1 METRE
6 VRSLWLTTPRNS
18 ARSSSSGIRSCMVTT
33 TDSTST
39 ENNMNIEQLA
49 PQVAAQIAA
58 GEVIERPASVVK
70 ELVENSIDADA
81 TKIIVE
87 IKGSGVEQIR
97 VSDNGSGIPADELSL
112 AFQRHTTSKL
122 RNAEDL
128 QTITTLGFRGEA
140 LPSIAS
146 VSIVECHS
154 RTPNTEAGTR
164 ICMKHGSMQGPP
176 QAYGCPVGT
185 TFQIS
190 DLFSNT
196 PVRKKFLRTRNTELN
211 HIQQAVARYAM
222 AQPGIKFL
230 LITDS
235 RNTLETPGSG
245 RLIETILA
253 LYDVETAKNMLELSL
268 EREDIKIRGYT
279 ANREAHRGSRAE
291 ITTLVNG
298 RWIRDSNLAYAV
310 EQAYDKTLPPHRH
323 PISVI
328 DIEIPGHLV
337 DINAHPTKQEVRFKN
352 SNKVFGAVKQ
362 AIEQALLEHSPIQH
376 IQPPLRSQA
385 QTSPRLPPLEAMNPA
400 WLEPGPSLSPE
411 TPLTETPTETPT
423 GNEQSQ
429 SRRFPA
435 SESQG
440 RLTDPE
446 PEAQPTWQP
455 DQTLSITLRQLRVLG
470 QSANTYIVADHPNGL
485 CLLDQHAAHER
496 VLYDNLQADAKKGHA
511 KAQRMLIPI
520 TTTLSPEQ
528 SDMTREYSELLERYG
543 FTITPGE
550 NDEWTIS
557 TVPAVMN
564 NLAGN
569 PEGMLT
575 NLLDELVFETL
586 TTEVE
591 KALAATM
598 ACHSAVRAGDHLTLE
613 EMESII
619 QQLAYTHDPH
629 TCPHGRP
636 TSLQLKNSHIETEFR
651 RR

>member
-1 METRE
+1 
-6 VRSLWLTTPRNS
+6 
-18 ARSSSSGIRSCMVTT
+18 
-33 TDSTST
+33 
-39 ENNMNIEQLA
+39 MNIEQLT
-49 PQVAAQIAA
+49 PQVAAQIGA

-70 ELVENSIDADA
+70 ELVENSIDANA

-97 VSDNGSGIPADELSL
+97 VSDNGSGIPADELAL

-146 VSIVECHS
+146 VSIIECHS
-154 RTPNTEAGTR
+154 RTPKTEAGTR
-164 ICMKHGSMQGPP
+164 ICMQHGSMQGPP
-176 QAYGCPVGT
+176 QAYGCPMGT
-185 TFQIS
+185 TFHIS
-190 DLFSNT
+190 DLFGNT

-230 LITDS
+230 LIMDS
-235 RNTLETPGSG
+235 RNALETPGSG

-253 LYDVETAKNMLELSL
+253 LYDVETAKNMLGLSL
-268 EREDIKIRGYT
+268 EREDIRIRGYT
-279 ANREAHRGSRAE
+279 ANREAHRGSRSE

-352 SNKVFGAVKQ
+352 SNKVFGAVRQ
-362 AIEQALLEHSPIQH
+362 AVEQALLEHSPIQH
-376 IQPPLRSQA
+376 IQ
-385 QTSPRLPPLEAMNPA
+385 TSPRSQTQKTSPGLSPLEAMNSA

-411 TPLTETPTETPT
+411 TPPTETPT
-423 GNEQSQ
+423 KTPAGNEQSQ
-429 SRRFPA
+429 SGRIPA

-440 RLTDPE
+440 RLPRPE
-446 PEAQPTWQP
+446 QKAQHTWQ
-455 DQTLSITLRQLRVLG
+455 DFSSDETLSITLRQLRVLG
-470 QSANTYIVADHPNGL
+470 QSANTYIIADHPNGL

-496 VLYDNLQADAKKGHA
+496 VLYDNLQADAKKGHT
-511 KAQRMLIPI
+511 KAQRMLMPI

-575 NLLDELVFETL
+575 NLLDELVFETV

-598 ACHSAVRAGDHLTLE
+598 ACHSAVRAGDYLTVE

-619 QQLAYTHDPH
+619 QQLADTHDPH

-636 TSLQLKNSHIETEFR
+636 TSLQLKNSHIELEFR

>member
-1 METRE
+1 
-6 VRSLWLTTPRNS
+6 
-18 ARSSSSGIRSCMVTT
+18 
-33 TDSTST
+33 
-39 ENNMNIEQLA
+39 MNIEQLA

-81 TKIIVE
+81 TRITVE

-146 VSIVECHS
+146 VSIIECHS
-154 RTPNTEAGTR
+154 RTPDTEAGTR
-164 ICMKHGSMQGPP
+164 IWLQHGSMQGPP

-190 DLFSNT
+190 DLFGNT

-253 LYDVETAKNMLELSL
+253 LYDIETAKNMLELSL
-268 EREDIKIRGYT
+268 EREDISIRGYT

-362 AIEQALLEHSPIQH
+362 AVEQALLEHSPIH
-376 IQPPLRSQA
+376 RIQPPLHSQA
-385 QTSPRLPPLEAMNPA
+385 QTSPRLSPLEAGLGSR
-400 WLEPGPSLSPE
+400 LEPGPSLSPE
-411 TPLTETPTETPT
+411 TPPTEIITK
-423 GNEQSQ
+423 NERSQ
-429 SRRFPA
+429 SGKIPA

-440 RLTDPE
+440 HLPCPE
-446 PEAQPTWQP
+446 PEAQPTWQDVSSDQLEERLAP
-455 DQTLSITLRQLRVLG
+455 DQTLSITLRQLKVLG
-470 QSANTYIVADHPNGL
+470 QSANTYIIADHPNGL

-520 TTTLSPEQ
+520 TTTLSPQQ
-528 SDMTREYSELLERYG
+528 SDMTREYGELLERYG

-575 NLLDELVFETL
+575 NLLDELVFETV

-598 ACHSAVRAGDHLTLE
+598 ACHSAVRAGDHLTVE

-619 QQLAYTHDPH
+619 QQLADTHDPH

-636 TSLQLKNSHIETEFR
+636 TSLQLKNSHIEMEFR

>member
-1 METRE
+1 
-6 VRSLWLTTPRNS
+6 
-18 ARSSSSGIRSCMVTT
+18 
-33 TDSTST
+33 
-39 ENNMNIEQLA
+39 MNIEQLA

-81 TKIIVE
+81 TRIIVE

-97 VSDNGSGIPADELSL
+97 VSDNGSGIPADELAL

-164 ICMKHGSMQGPP
+164 ICMQHGSMQGPP
-176 QAYGCPVGT
+176 QAYGCPMGT

-190 DLFSNT
+190 DLFGNT

-230 LITDS
+230 LIMDS

-253 LYDVETAKNMLELSL
+253 LYDIETAKNMLELSL
-268 EREDIKIRGYT
+268 EREDISIRGYT

-352 SNKVFGAVKQ
+352 SNKVFGAVRQ
-362 AIEQALLEHSPIQH
+362 AVEQALLEHSPIQH

-385 QTSPRLPPLEAMNPA
+385 QTSP
-400 WLEPGPSLSPE
+400 
-411 TPLTETPTETPT
+411 
-423 GNEQSQ
+423 Q
-429 SRRFPA
+429 
-435 SESQG
+435 
-440 RLTDPE
+440 
-446 PEAQPTWQP
+446 
-455 DQTLSITLRQLRVLG
+455 V
-470 QSANTYIVADHPNGL
+470 
-485 CLLDQHAAHER
+485 
-496 VLYDNLQADAKKGHA
+496 
-511 KAQRMLIPI
+511 
-520 TTTLSPEQ
+520 
-528 SDMTREYSELLERYG
+528 
-543 FTITPGE
+543 
-550 NDEWTIS
+550 IS
-557 TVPAVMN
+557 TGSHESS
-564 NLAGN
+564 LAGARTKPQPRDSPNEN
-569 PEGMLT
+569 PNE
-575 NLLDELVFETL
+575 N
-586 TTEVE
+586 
-591 KALAATM
+591 
-598 ACHSAVRAGDHLTLE
+598 
-613 EMESII
+613 
-619 QQLAYTHDPH
+619 PH
-629 TCPHGRP
+629 R
-636 TSLQLKNSHIETEFR
+636 E
-651 RR
+651 

>member
-1 METRE
+1 
-6 VRSLWLTTPRNS
+6 
-18 ARSSSSGIRSCMVTT
+18 
-33 TDSTST
+33 
-39 ENNMNIEQLA
+39 MNIEQIA

-164 ICMKHGSMQGPP
+164 ICMQHGSMQGSP

-190 DLFSNT
+190 DLFGNT

-230 LITDS
+230 LIMDS
-235 RNTLETPGSG
+235 RNALETPGSG

-268 EREDIKIRGYT
+268 EREDISIRGYT

-362 AIEQALLEHSPIQH
+362 AVEQALLEHSPIQH
-376 IQPPLRSQA
+376 IQPTLHSQA
-385 QTSPRLPPLEAMNPA
+385 QTSSRLFPLEAMNPA

-411 TPLTETPTETPT
+411 TPPTETPTKTPT

-429 SRRFPA
+429 SRRLPA

-440 RLTDPE
+440 RLTGPE
-446 PEAQPTWQP
+446 PEDQSAWQP

-470 QSANTYIVADHPNGL
+470 QSARTYIVADHPNGL

-511 KAQRMLIPI
+511 KAQRMLIPV
-520 TTTLSPEQ
+520 TTALSPQQ

-575 NLLDELVFETL
+575 NLLDELVFETV

-619 QQLAYTHDPH
+619 QQLADTHDPH

-636 TSLQLKNSHIETEFR
+636 TSLQLKNSHIELEFR

>member
-1 METRE
+1 
-6 VRSLWLTTPRNS
+6 
-18 ARSSSSGIRSCMVTT
+18 
-33 TDSTST
+33 
-39 ENNMNIEQLA
+39 MNIEQLA

-164 ICMKHGSMQGPP
+164 ICMQHGSMQGPP

-190 DLFSNT
+190 DLFGNI

-268 EREDIKIRGYT
+268 EREDISIRGYT
-279 ANREAHRGSRAE
+279 ANLEAHRGSRAE

-328 DIEIPGHLV
+328 DIKIPGHLV

-575 NLLDELVFETL
+575 NLLDELVFETV

>member
-1 METRE
+1 
-6 VRSLWLTTPRNS
+6 
-18 ARSSSSGIRSCMVTT
+18 
-33 TDSTST
+33 
-39 ENNMNIEQLA
+39 MNIEQLA

-164 ICMKHGSMQGPP
+164 ICMQHGSMQGPP

-190 DLFSNT
+190 DLFGNI

-268 EREDIKIRGYT
+268 EREDISIRGYT
-279 ANREAHRGSRAE
+279 ANLEAHRGSRAE

-328 DIEIPGHLV
+328 DIKIPGHLV

-429 SRRFPA
+429 SGRIPA

-496 VLYDNLQADAKKGHA
+496 VLYDNLQADTKKGHA

-575 NLLDELVFETL
+575 NLLDELVFETV

-636 TSLQLKNSHIETEFR
+636 TSLQLKNSHIEMEFR

>member
-1 METRE
+1 
-6 VRSLWLTTPRNS
+6 
-18 ARSSSSGIRSCMVTT
+18 
-33 TDSTST
+33 
-39 ENNMNIEQLA
+39 MNIEQLS

-70 ELVENSIDADA
+70 ELVENSIDAGA
-81 TKIIVE
+81 TRITVE

-146 VSIVECHS
+146 VSIIECHS
-154 RTPNTEAGTR
+154 RTPDNEAGTR
-164 ICMKHGSMQGPP
+164 VWLQHGSMQGRP

-222 AQPGIKFL
+222 AQPGIRFL
-230 LITDS
+230 LIMDS
-235 RNTLETPGSG
+235 RDTLETPGSG

-253 LYDVETAKNMLELSL
+253 LYDIETAKNMLELSL
-268 EREDIKIRGYT
+268 EREDISISGYT

-328 DIEIPGHLV
+328 NIEIPGHLV

-352 SNKVFGAVKQ
+352 SNKVFGAVRQ
-362 AIEQALLEHSPIQH
+362 AVEQALLEHSPIH
-376 IQPPLRSQA
+376 RIQPPLRSQD
-385 QTSPRLPPLEAMNPA
+385 QTSPSRFSRFSPLETGNPA
-400 WLEPGPSLSPE
+400 RLEPGPSLSPE
-411 TPLTETPTETPT
+411 TPPTEAPT
-423 GNEQSQ
+423 RKEQSQ
-429 SRRFPA
+429 SGRIPA

-440 RLTDPE
+440 RPPGSE
-446 PEAQPTWQP
+446 PATRPAWHGIPSDQLHERLAP

-470 QSANTYIVADHPNGL
+470 QSASTYIVADHPHGL

-496 VLYDNLQADAKKGHA
+496 VLYDNLQAAAKKGHA
-511 KAQRMLIPI
+511 KTQRMLVPI
-520 TTTLSPEQ
+520 TTTLSPQQ
-528 SDMTREYSELLERYG
+528 SDMAREYGELLKRYG
-543 FTITPGE
+543 FSLTPGE
-550 NDEWTIS
+550 NGEWTIL
-557 TVPAVMN
+557 TVPAVMIN
-564 NLAGN
+564 RAGN

-575 NLLDELVFETL
+575 NLLDELAFETM
-586 TTEVE
+586 TTEFE
-591 KALAATM
+591 TALAATM
-598 ACHSAVRAGDHLTLE
+598 ACHSAVRAGDHLTVE

-619 QQLAYTHDPH
+619 QQLADTHDPH

-636 TSLQLKNSHIETEFR
+636 TSLQLKNSHIEMEFR

>member
-1 METRE
+1 
-6 VRSLWLTTPRNS
+6 
-18 ARSSSSGIRSCMVTT
+18 
-33 TDSTST
+33 
-39 ENNMNIEQLA
+39 MNIEQLT

-97 VSDNGSGIPADELSL
+97 VSDNGSGIPADELAL

-146 VSIVECHS
+146 VSIIECHS

-164 ICMKHGSMQGPP
+164 VCMQHGSMQGPP

-190 DLFSNT
+190 DLFGNT

-245 RLIETILA
+245 RLIEAILA
-253 LYDVETAKNMLELSL
+253 LYDIETAKNMLELSL
-268 EREDIKIRGYT
+268 EREDIKISGYT

-385 QTSPRLPPLEAMNPA
+385 QTSPRLPPLEAMNPAWLEPA

-575 NLLDELVFETL
+575 NLLDELVFETV

-636 TSLQLKNSHIETEFR
+636 TSLQLKNSHIELEFR

>member
-1 METRE
+1 M
-6 VRSLWLTTPRNS
+6 WLTTPRNS

-190 DLFSNT
+190 DLFGNI

-245 RLIETILA
+245 RLIEAILA

-268 EREDIKIRGYT
+268 EKEDISIRGYT
-279 ANREAHRGSRAE
+279 ANLEAHRGSRAE

-575 NLLDELVFETL
+575 NLLDELVFETV